1 MLRPLA
7 ALAGALSCTALL
19 LATSAPVA
27 AAPNEFEL
35 REVFSPDG
43 TISKVLVP
51 IARNL
56 PDAADEVLAQIG
68 IVHNSGPSD
77 QRFDLVFV
85 GDGYTKA
92 DLPAYERDVR
102 EKWAELSQVEPFK
115 SLTGHL
121 NVWRVDVVSTES
133 GVDHDPAQGV
143 LRDTALDMGF
153 WCQGRS
159 STERLLCVNETA
171 ANQYAALAPQAD
183 QVIALGN
190 TAKYG
195 GAGGPVATAAG
206 GNAQSGQIAIHELG
220 HSMGGLADEYY
231 SPGDPYT
238 GPELTEPNATVLTEQ
253 QMREQGAKWHAL
265 IGQPTPDGG
274 VIGVYEGGRYQE
286 RGIFRPSQDS
296 IMRTLGREFN
306 LIGRKAMTDA
316 ILAKSQPPVDP
327 AALLRQLKLLPAK

>member
-7 ALAGALSCTALL
+7 ALAGALSSAALL
-19 LATSAPVA
+19 LSLTQPVA
-27 AAPNEFEL
+27 AAPQRFEL

-43 TISKVLVP
+43 TISKVRVP
-51 IARNL
+51 VAPNQ
-56 PDAADEVLAQIG
+56 PEVADEILAQIG
-68 IVHNSGPSD
+68 IVHNTGPSD

-85 GDGYTKA
+85 GDGYTMA
-92 DLPAYERDVR
+92 DLPAYEQHVR
-102 EKWAELSQVEPFK
+102 EKWAELAQVEPFK

-121 NVWRVDVVSTES
+121 NVWRVDVVSTDS

-143 LRDTALDMGF
+143 LRETALDMGF

-159 STERLLCVNETA
+159 STERLLCVNEGA
-171 ANQYAALAPQAD
+171 AQQYAALAPQAD

-206 GNAQSGQIAIHELG
+206 GNPQAGQIAIHELG
-220 HSMGGLADEYY
+220 HSMGGLADEYF
-231 SPGDPYT
+231 SPGDPYA
-238 GPELTEPNATVLTEQ
+238 GPELAEPNASVLTEA
-253 QMREQGAKWHAL
+253 QMREQRVKWHAL

-274 VIGVYEGGRYQE
+274 VIGVIEGGRYQE

-327 AALLRQLKLLPAK
+327 LALLRQLRLLPS